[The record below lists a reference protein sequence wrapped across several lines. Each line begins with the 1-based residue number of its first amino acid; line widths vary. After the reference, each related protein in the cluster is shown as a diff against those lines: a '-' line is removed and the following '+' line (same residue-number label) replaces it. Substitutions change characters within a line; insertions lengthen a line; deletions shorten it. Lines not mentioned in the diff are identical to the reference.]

1 VEWMFDNLRKGL
13 SELISGLKYKKL
25 SKEEFEEVFSDI
37 ELLLLQN
44 DVSLEVVE
52 RIKGSLEKNVL
63 GKEFKRF
70 SDPSK
75 IVLDALKEAVIEI
88 LDSAGSLDL
97 IRYIRERGSRPFKIV
112 FLGVNGVGKTT
123 TIAKIAWGLKRNRF
137 SVVLA
142 CSDTFRAGAIEQ
154 IKEWGDRLGVRVITQ
169 QYGADPAAVAYDAI
183 VHAESRGIDV
193 VLVDTAGR
201 QHTNINLMDELRKI
215 VEVAEPD
222 LRILVLD
229 SLTGQD
235 AYRQA
240 LEFNEKVGVDGV
252 IFTKVDGDTK
262 GGSILTV
269 AYALRKPILY
279 LGVGQGL
286 DDLIPF
292 DKNIVIKN
300 IFH

>member
-1 VEWMFDNLRKGL
+1 MFDNLRKGL

-25 SKEEFEEVFSDI
+25 TKEEFEEVFSDI

-52 RIKGSLEKNVL
+52 RIKESLEKNVM
-63 GKEFKRF
+63 GREFKRF
-70 SDPSK
+70 SNPSK
-75 IVLDALKEAVIEI
+75 IVLDALREAVIEI
-88 LDSAGSLDL
+88 LDTAGSLDL
-97 IRYIRERGSRPFKIV
+97 IKYIKERSSRPFKIV

-123 TIAKIAWGLKRNRF
+123 TIAKIAWRLKKNGF

-183 VHAESRGIDV
+183 VHAESRGIDA

-252 IFTKVDGDTK
+252 IFTKVDGDAK

-286 DDLIPF
+286 DDLVPF

>member
-1 VEWMFDNLRKGL
+1 MFENLRDG
-13 SELISGLKYKKL
+13 ISNIISSIKYKKL
-25 SKEEFEEVFSDI
+25 SREEFDGVFS
-37 ELLLLQN
+37 ELELILLQN
-44 DVSLEVVE
+44 DVSLEVIE
-52 RIKGSLEKNVL
+52 RMRDALYSRLQ
-63 GKEFKRF
+63 GKHYSRF
-70 SDPSK
+70 SDPSGL
-75 IVLDALKEAVIEI
+75 IIDALKEAVDNI
-88 LDSAGSLDL
+88 LEEAGSLDL
-97 IRYIRERGSRPFKIV
+97 VKYIRESGVRPFKIL

-123 TIAKIAWGLKRNRF
+123 TIAKVAWKLMGNRLTT
-137 SVVLA
+137 VLA

-154 IKEWGDRLGVRVITQ
+154 IREWGRRLGVKVITQ

-183 VHAESRGIDV
+183 MHAESRNIDV
-193 VLVDTAGR
+193 VLIDTAGR

-215 VEVAEPD
+215 VDVVEPD
-222 LRILVLD
+222 MKILVLD

-240 LEFNEKVGVDGV
+240 LDFSEMVGVDGV

-286 DDLIPF
+286 DDLILF
-292 DKNIVIKN
+292 DKDIVIKN

>member
-1 VEWMFDNLRKGL
+1 MFENLRKG
-13 SELISGLKYKKL
+13 ISSIINNIKYKKL
-25 SKEEFEEVFSDI
+25 SREEFEEVFS
-37 ELLLLQN
+37 ELELILLQN
-44 DVSLEVVE
+44 DVSLEVIE
-52 RIKGSLEKNVL
+52 RMRESLYEKL
-63 GKEFKRF
+63 QGKQYSRF
-70 SDPSK
+70 SDPSEL
-75 IVLDALKEAVIEI
+75 VLAALRDAVNSI
-88 LDSAGSLDL
+88 LDEAGTLDL
-97 IRYIRERGSRPFKIV
+97 VKHIREVGAKPFKIV

-123 TIAKIAWGLKRNRF
+123 TIAKVAWRLMK
-137 SVVLA
+137 SKLTTVLA

-154 IKEWGDRLGVRVITQ
+154 IQEWGHKLGVKVITQ

-183 VHAESRGIDV
+183 MHAASRNIDV
-193 VLVDTAGR
+193 VLIDTAGR

-222 LRILVLD
+222 MRILVLD

-240 LEFNEKVGVDGV
+240 IEFSEKVGVDGV

-269 AYALRKPILY
+269 AYALKKPILY

-286 DDLIPF
+286 DDLVMF
-292 DKNIVIKN
+292 DKDIVIKN